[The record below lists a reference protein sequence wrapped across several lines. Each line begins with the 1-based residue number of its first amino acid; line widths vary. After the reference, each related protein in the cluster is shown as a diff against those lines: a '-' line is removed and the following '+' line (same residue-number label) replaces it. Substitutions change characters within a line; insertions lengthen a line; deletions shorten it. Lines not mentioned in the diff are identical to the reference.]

1 MARGGFRPGAGR
13 KRKTEKNSESKIV
26 VQPAP
31 DGQLIVDDSRE
42 GNEPPKRYCGT
53 DAKAFLEDLL
63 TDEYVDVKTKIQ
75 ISNILLPYQHPR
87 KGEGAGK
94 KELSEERAKSA
105 GRGRFAP
112 SAPPKLAVV
121 K

>member
-1 MARGGFRPGAGR
+1 MARGGYRPGAGR
-13 KRKTEKNSESKIV
+13 KKKEPAFISKKEEVQQKLDDIKAEK
-26 VQPAP
+26 
-31 DGQLIVDDSRE
+31 
-42 GNEPPKRYCGT
+42 YCGT
-53 DAKAFLEDLL
+53 DAKLFCESLL
-63 TDEYVDVKTKIQ
+63 SDPGVDQRTKIQ
-75 ISNILLPYQHPR
+75 VANILLPYQHSR

-94 KELSEERAKSA
+94 KEEQGERAKNA